1 MSAPARPPG
10 GSARVPLEGT
20 RDAEGAAVTAPA
32 IGPHGRQGRRT
43 AVAVML
49 ISAPLVAGAA
59 EDAAL
64 WQVRADEP
72 RAFGQ
77 RVGDVVERRFHID
90 TPPGRHLDLASL
102 PTVGR
107 RGKSIELREVR
118 WSEPGWFGR
127 GHTLTLAY
135 QVFVSPTEVR
145 TIEMPAVMLR
155 FEGGPRTED
164 LRLDAWPMTL
174 APLAPAEPSPRTGLG
189 ELRPPA
195 PPPAI
200 DTTPARSRLAACA
213 ALALLGLAY
222 LARVYL
228 VAPWWAGRGRP
239 FAQAW
244 AALRRGSGSTV
255 AGRQQ
260 AYRSLHR
267 ALDRT
272 AGEVLFEQGLP
283 QFLARHPRYAT
294 LGAELGEFFARSR
307 AEFFG
312 QPARDGEEAVRWLRG
327 LCRRCRDLER
337 GAA

>member
-1 MSAPARPPG
+1 MRAPTTAR
-10 GSARVPLEGT
+10 S
-20 RDAEGAAVTAPA
+20 
-32 IGPHGRQGRRT
+32 GRQGLHAAAAALLL
-43 AVAVML
+43 AV
-49 ISAPLVAGAA
+49 PLARGAA

-77 RVGDVVERRFHID
+77 RVGDVVERRFHIE

-102 PTVGR
+102 PAVGR
-107 RGKSIELREVR
+107 RGKSIELRDVR
-118 WSEPGWFGR
+118 WTEPGWFGR

-135 QVFVSPTEVR
+135 QVFVSPTEAR
-145 TIEMPAVMLR
+145 TIEMPAVTLR
-155 FEGGPRTED
+155 FDGGPRTED
-164 LRLDAWPMTL
+164 LRIDAWPMTL
-174 APLAPAEPSPRTGLG
+174 APLAPVEVSPRTGLG

-195 PPPAI
+195 PAPGI
-200 DTTPARSRLAACA
+200 DTTPALARLAVCG

-222 LARVYL
+222 LAQVYL
-228 VAPWWAGRGRP
+228 VAPWAASRHRP

-244 AALRRGSGSTV
+244 QALRRGGA
-255 AGRQQ
+255 AGPHARHH
-260 AYRSLHR
+260 AYRLLHR

-272 AGEVLFEQGLP
+272 AGEVVFEQGLAA
-283 QFLARHPRYAT
+283 FLARHPRFAP
-294 LGAELGEFFARSR
+294 LGSELGEFFARSR

-312 QPARDGEEAVRWLRG
+312 APVHEGEEAVRWLRT

>member
-1 MSAPARPPG
+1 MSGP
-10 GSARVPLEGT
+10 T
-20 RDAEGAAVTAPA
+20 RTSF
-32 IGPHGRQGRRT
+32 RRT
-43 AVAVML
+43 GLQAAAAVML
-49 ISAPLVAGAA
+49 AAAPLVGGAA

-77 RVGDVVERRFHID
+77 RVGDVVERRFHIE
-90 TPPGRHLDLASL
+90 TPPGRRLDLASL
-102 PTVGR
+102 PAVGR
-107 RGKSIELREVR
+107 RGKSIELRDVR
-118 WSEPGWFGR
+118 WTEPGWFGR
-127 GHTLTLAY
+127 GHTLTLSY

-145 TIEMPAVMLR
+145 TIEMPSITLR
-155 FEGGPRTED
+155 FDGGPRTED

-174 APLAPAEPSPRTGLG
+174 SPLAPAEPSPRTGLG

-200 DTTPARSRLAACA
+200 DTAPARTRLAVCA
-213 ALALLGLAY
+213 VLALLGLAY

-228 VAPWWAGRGRP
+228 VAPWWAGRERP

-244 AALRRGSGSTV
+244 ASLRRGSGSTV
-255 AGRQQ
+255 PARQQ
-260 AYRSLHR
+260 AYRALHR

-283 QFLARHPRYAT
+283 QFLARHPRYAP
-294 LGAELGEFFARSR
+294 LVADLGEFFARSR

-312 QPARDGEEAVRWLRG
+312 EPPADGEEAVRWLRG